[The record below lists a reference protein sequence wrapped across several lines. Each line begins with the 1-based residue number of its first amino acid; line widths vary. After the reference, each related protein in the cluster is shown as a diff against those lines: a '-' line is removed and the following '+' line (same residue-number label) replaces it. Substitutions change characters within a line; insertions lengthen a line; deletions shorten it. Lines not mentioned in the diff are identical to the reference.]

1 MFSKDWVNSLL
12 FMLRLYKVIK
22 IQPEV
27 KMFSDILSGVGILL
41 LIIFKIVKKYL
52 SVVDTYQQRTLWI
65 NLHWLKTSFE

>member
-1 MFSKDWVNSLL
+1 
-12 FMLRLYKVIK
+12 MLRLYKVIK

-52 SVVDTYQQRTLWI
+52 SVVDTYQQRTL
-65 NLHWLKTSFE
+65 